1 MNYIVL
7 RYSCSDSGD
16 RNTPLPLLWPSP
28 RHSPITRFPGTM
40 SLRSPWRFS
49 GLCRNRIRCPVSGRP
64 RGTKFSS
71 AWAYCSERAHSLAT
85 IRLSNVSKEFGTHSK
100 VARESHIPWMRSSTP
115 VPREDEGEED
125 HSDRIMALDNVDLTV
140 PDGRT
145 MAVLGPSGCG
155 KSTLLRVISG
165 LEPDYDGSLF
175 YDDQNMEDVPPRD
188 RYIGMVFQ
196 NYALYPHFEGHGNLS
211 FFFRVRKAPDEETEE
226 RIRITSEIM
235 GIGFRS
241 LLLRK
246 PGTLSGGQQQRV
258 AIARAIVRRPRV
270 FLFDEPLSNLDAK
283 LRSQTRVEIKRLL
296 NRFAITSL
304 YVTHD
309 QTEAMALGDLVAV
322 MRAGRIEQVGAFHEI
337 IRQPANTFVAGF
349 LGIPP
354 MSLVTSA
361 AVSEGG
367 IDAASGLRLKPRP
380 SQLQALTS
388 GQNVTVGIPSESV
401 KIVVDEGKDPTSE
414 RSTEDARANLWR
426 GMVESVEPD
435 FGRQI
440 QFVQFRVGD
449 LPLMG
454 QASMRDRITQGER
467 IVARFEEKGF
477 HIFDGESGAR
487 IA

>member
-1 MNYIVL
+1 M
-7 RYSCSDSGD
+7 
-16 RNTPLPLLWPSP
+16 
-28 RHSPITRFPGTM
+28 
-40 SLRSPWRFS
+40 
-49 GLCRNRIRCPVSGRP
+49 
-64 RGTKFSS
+64 
-71 AWAYCSERAHSLAT
+71 AT
-85 IRLSNVSKEFGTHSK
+85 IRLSNVSKDFGSHSRI
-100 VARESHIPWMRSSTP
+100 ARESLIPWMRSSTP
-115 VPREDEGEED
+115 VPREDEGEGVQ
-125 HSDRIMALDNVDLTV
+125 SDRIMALDGVDLTV

-155 KSTLLRVISG
+155 KSTLLRVVSG
-165 LEPDYDGSLF
+165 LEPDHDGSLF
-175 YDDQNMEDVPPRD
+175 YDDQNMQDVPPRD

-211 FFFRVRKAPDEETEE
+211 FFFRLRKAPDEETEE

-241 LLLRK
+241 LLQRK

-322 MRAGRIEQVGAFHEI
+322 MRAGRIEQVGPFHEVS
-337 IRQPANTFVAGF
+337 RRPANTFVAGF

-354 MSLVTSA
+354 MSLVTDGV
-361 AVSEGG
+361 VSDGG
-367 IDAASGLRLKPRP
+367 IDTSSGLRLRP
-380 SQLQALTS
+380 PVSQLQAFTS

-401 KIVVDEGKDPTSE
+401 KIIVDEGKDPANE
-414 RSTEDARANLWR
+414 GALEDAGANLWR
-426 GMVESVEPD
+426 GTVESVEPD

-449 LPLMG
+449 LLLMG
-454 QASMRDRITQGER
+454 QASVRDRITQGER
-467 IVARFEEKGF
+467 LVARFDEEGF
-477 HIFDGESGAR
+477 HFFDGESGSR
-487 IA
+487 IV